1 MRNYFI
7 LFIAIISLASCD
19 KTHCYT
25 CVEITD
31 FGGATKPTVH
41 TADHCGWTEDYKQN
55 YVQSNT
61 SHFGNVNRRTTCS
74 MKQ

>member
-25 CVEITD
+25 CTTIID
-31 FGGATKPTVH
+31 WGGATKNTIQSSE
-41 TADHCGWTEDYKQN
+41 HCDWTEDEKQN
-55 YVQSNT
+55 YEQSNT
-61 SHFGNVNRRTTCS
+61 SNFGNVNRRTTCGL
-74 MKQ
+74 KR